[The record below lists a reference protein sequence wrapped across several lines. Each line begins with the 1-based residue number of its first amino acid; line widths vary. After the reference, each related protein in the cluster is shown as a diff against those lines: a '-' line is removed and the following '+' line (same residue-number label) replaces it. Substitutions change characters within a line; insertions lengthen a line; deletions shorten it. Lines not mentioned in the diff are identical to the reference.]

1 MNLFLKGQ
9 QLMAEKKGKKKQNT
23 VYRKEANTEFHKGA
37 DNAFTGGG
45 NASYQPRD
53 SGTGKP
59 GRGSGGK
66 WQAEKSMQAQQET
79 FGQKVQKSK
88 ESQPRKN
95 STLTENKSMDSGS
108 SDAGQ
113 RKQNHA
119 SKVQARKQMYR
130 NTSGQKVQKSDAKPG
145 QEEKP
150 DFVKEN
156 NTFTGQENFSQPEE
170 TGKKQTDAEDYHRRD
185 TYRQSQK
192 KGKYHKK
199 RVQREHRNKG
209 GTKEKAEN
217 KTFTEE
223 SFTENTGNLF
233 QGEGGSEFTGSKK
246 LKKKQR
252 QAQKAGR
259 KVQKARAKLPKTRE
273 YTLQRVFDEKTGKG
287 KYVAVPLDKEKPF
300 KQEGIPKTTMRRM
313 QNESKNFVHGKIA
326 ETEKENSAVEGAH
339 KSEQKV
345 EAVYSFV
352 KRQIKGKE
360 QKQRAKVAKLEKKQF
375 KKEVNFQYQKFL
387 EENPQMQKKALQKR
401 LQKQRIKREYIK
413 ARKKAAA
420 GKTAEQAFEK
430 TKNGAVTVARKLQ
443 EFARRNA
450 GLLVTVGIM
459 ALLLMM
465 IMVSVSSCGAMF
477 ADTQSTILAASYL
490 SKPEEIDAAD
500 LQLTCLELDLQNEI
514 DRVETD
520 YPGYD
525 EYSYNL
531 GAIGH
536 NPFTLISYLSAV
548 HTEFTASEVE
558 SEVQAL
564 FDEMYTLTLTPDT
577 ETRTRQV
584 QSTDAEG
591 NPLYDENGDAVMEE
605 EEYEVSILR
614 VTLTVIPLESL
625 VSGKMD
631 TEQAEIFAMYRETN
645 GLLQEFASP
654 LDLYWYYY
662 VSSYYGYR
670 KNPVTENEEFHRG
683 VDIAVPTGTT
693 VYAAHDGTVTAA
705 AYDSHYG
712 NYVVIEIDGYTT
724 KYAHMDTLSV
734 SAGQTVEKGTV
745 IGTTGNTGSSTG
757 SHLHIECLYDGEYY
771 NPLFYFDVGEGTLY
785 GETPGGLPGNAIPPD
800 AYDDASVQALM
811 EEAAKYLGF
820 PYVWG
825 GSSPSTSFD
834 CSGFVCWTFTNS
846 GVHNLPRTTA
856 QGIYDQCTPV
866 SASDAK
872 AGDIIFFTGTYNSA
886 GAVSHVGIYC
896 GNGTMIH
903 CGDPISY
910 ASINSSYWQS
920 HFYAFGRLQ

>member
-1 MNLFLKGQ
+1 
-9 QLMAEKKGKKKQNT
+9 MAEKKGKKKQNT
-23 VYRKEANTEFHKGA
+23 VYRKEANTEFQKGA
-37 DNAFTGGG
+37 GNAFTGGG
-45 NASYQPRD
+45 STAYKPRD
-53 SGTGKP
+53 SGTGRAGQSA
-59 GRGSGGK
+59 GRK
-66 WQAEKSMQAQQET
+66 KQAEKSMQAHQET
-79 FGQKVQKSK
+79 FGQKVQKS
-88 ESQPRKN
+88 
-95 STLTENKSMDSGS
+95 D
-108 SDAGQ
+108 
-113 RKQNHA
+113 
-119 SKVQARKQMYR
+119 V
-130 NTSGQKVQKSDAKPG
+130 KPG
-145 QEEKP
+145 QEEKS
-150 DFVKEN
+150 DFVKESSA
-156 NTFTGQENFSQPEE
+156 FTGQENFSQTEE
-170 TGKKQTDAEDYHRRD
+170 TGKKQPDTEDYHRRD

-199 RVQREHRNKG
+199 RVQKEHRVKD
-209 GTKEKAEN
+209 GTYKNPEN

-223 SFTENTGNLF
+223 TFAENTGNSF

-246 LKKKQR
+246 LQKKQR
-252 QAQKAGR
+252 QAERAGR

-300 KQEGIPKTTMRRM
+300 KQEGIPKTTMRRV

-339 KSEQKV
+339 KSEQKG
-345 EAVYSFV
+345 EELFSFV

-360 QKQRAKVAKLEKKQF
+360 QKQRAKIAKLEKKQF

-443 EFARRNA
+443 EFARKNA
-450 GLLVTVGIM
+450 GLLVTLGIM

-465 IMVSVSSCGAMF
+465 VMVSVSSCGAMF

-490 SKPEEIDAAD
+490 SKPKEIDAAD
-500 LQLTCLELDLQNEI
+500 LQLTRLELDLQNEI

-558 SEVQAL
+558 SEIQAL

-577 ETRTRQV
+577 ETRTRTV
-584 QSTDAEG
+584 TKTGTRTVTDPVTGEETEEE
-591 NPLYDENGDAVMEE
+591 YEYEEE

-614 VTLTVIPLESL
+614 VTLTAIPLESL
-625 VSGKMD
+625 VAGKMD
-631 TEQAEIFAMYRETN
+631 TEQAEIFAMYRETG

-670 KNPVTENEEFHRG
+670 KNPSTGNEEFHRG

-693 VYAAHDGTVTAA
+693 VYAAHDGTVAAA

-734 SAGQTVEKGTV
+734 SAGQTVEKGAV

-757 SHLHIECLYDGEYY
+757 SHLHIECLYGGEYY

-811 EEAAKYLGF
+811 EEAAKYLGY

-834 CSGFVCWTFTNS
+834 CSGFVCWVFTNS

-920 HFYAFGRLQ
+920 HFYSFGRLN

>member
-1 MNLFLKGQ
+1 
-9 QLMAEKKGKKKQNT
+9 MAEKKGKKKQDT
-23 VYRKEANTEFHKGA
+23 AYRKEANAQFHKGA
-37 DNAFTGGG
+37 GNAFTGGG
-45 NASYQPRD
+45 NAAYQPRD
-53 SGTGKP
+53 SGIGKP

-66 WQAEKSMQAQQET
+66 RQTEKSMQAQQET

-88 ESQPRKN
+88 ESQPGKN
-95 STLTENKSMDSGS
+95 STFTENKSMDFRNG
-108 SDAGQ
+108 DAGQ
-113 RKQNHA
+113 RKTNHA
-119 SKVQARKQMYR
+119 SKVQARKQMYQ
-130 NTSGQKVQKSDAKPG
+130 NTSGQKVQKSEAKPG

-150 DFVKEN
+150 DFVKESSG
-156 NTFTGQENFSQPEE
+156 FTGQENFTRNEDAEKQQP
-170 TGKKQTDAEDYHRRD
+170 DAEDYHRRD

-209 GTKEKAEN
+209 GTKEKVEN

-233 QGEGGSEFTGSKK
+233 QGEGASEFTGSKK
-246 LKKKQR
+246 LQKKQR
-252 QAQKAGR
+252 QAEKAAKKAQKA
-259 KVQKARAKLPKTRE
+259 KAKLPKTRE

-300 KQEGIPKTTMRRM
+300 KQEGIPKTTMRQM
-313 QNESKNFVHGKIA
+313 QNEGRNFVHGKIA

-500 LQLTCLELDLQNEI
+500 LQLTRLELDLQNEI

-548 HTEFTASEVE
+548 HTEFTASGVE
-558 SEVQAL
+558 NEIQAL

-577 ETRTRQV
+577 ETRTRTV
-584 QSTDAEG
+584 TKTGTRTVTDPVTGEETEEE
-591 NPLYDENGDAVMEE
+591 YEYEEE

-670 KNPVTENEEFHRG
+670 KNPVTGNEEFHRG
-683 VDIAVPTGTT
+683 VDIAVPTGTI
-693 VYAAHDGTVTAA
+693 VYAAHDGTVTVA

-785 GETPGGLPGNAIPPD
+785 GETPGGLPGNTIPPD

-834 CSGFVCWTFTNS
+834 CSGFVCWVFTNS

-920 HFYAFGRLQ
+920 HFYSFGRLN

>member
-1 MNLFLKGQ
+1 
-9 QLMAEKKGKKKQNT
+9 MAEKKGKKKQDT
-23 VYRKEANTEFHKGA
+23 AYRKEVNAEFRKGA

-45 NASYQPRD
+45 SAAYQPRD
-53 SGTGKP
+53 ADTKKP
-59 GRGSGGK
+59 GHGSAGK
-66 WQAEKSMQAQQET
+66 RQAEKGMQAHQET
-79 FGQKVQKSK
+79 FGQKVQKSGNRQSQEK
-88 ESQPRKN
+88 RTFSEHKGVDSQKGDTRQRES
-95 STLTENKSMDSGS
+95 
-108 SDAGQ
+108 
-113 RKQNHA
+113 NHA
-119 SKVQARKQMYR
+119 SKAKAKKQMYQT
-130 NTSGQKVQKSDAKPG
+130 TSGQKVQKSDAKPG

-150 DFVKEN
+150 DFVKESSG
-156 NTFTGQENFSQPEE
+156 FTGQDSFSQPEE
-170 TGKKQTDAEDYHRRD
+170 VEKKQPDTEDYHRRD

-199 RVQREHRNKG
+199 RVQKEHRVKSE
-209 GTKEKAEN
+209 TKEKTEN

-223 SFTENTGNLF
+223 SFAENTGNLF

-246 LKKKQR
+246 LQKKQR
-252 QAQKAGR
+252 QAGKAGK

-287 KYVAVPLDKEKPF
+287 KYVVVPLDKEKPF

-313 QNESKNFVHGKIA
+313 QNESRNFVHGKIA

-339 KSEQKV
+339 KSEQKG
-345 EAVYSFV
+345 EELFSFV

-387 EENPQMQKKALQKR
+387 EENPQIQKKALQKR

-413 ARKKAAA
+413 ARKKAASA
-420 GKTAEQAFEK
+420 KTAEQAFEK

-443 EFARRNA
+443 EFARKNA

-459 ALLLMM
+459 ALLFMM

-490 SKPEEIDAAD
+490 SKPKEIDAAD
-500 LQLTCLELDLQNEI
+500 LQFTRLELDLQKEI

-520 YPGYD
+520 NPGYD

-558 SEVQAL
+558 SEIQAL
-564 FDEMYTLTLTPDT
+564 FDEMYALTLTPDT
-577 ETRTRQV
+577 ETRTRTV
-584 QSTDAEG
+584 TKTGTRTVTDPVTGEETEEE
-591 NPLYDENGDAVMEE
+591 YEYEEE

-631 TEQAEIFAMYRETN
+631 TEQAEIFAMYGETN

-654 LDLYWYYY
+654 LNLYWYYY

-670 KNPVTENEEFHRG
+670 KNEVTGNEEFHRG

-712 NYVVIEIDGYTT
+712 NYVAIEIDGYTT
-724 KYAHMDTLSV
+724 KYAHMDSLSV
-734 SAGQTVEKGTV
+734 SAGQTVEKGAV

-757 SHLHIECLYDGEYY
+757 SHLHIECLYNGEYY

-825 GSSPSTSFD
+825 GSNPSTSFD
-834 CSGFVCWTFTNS
+834 CSGFVCWVFTNS

-866 SASDAK
+866 PASDAK

-910 ASINSSYWQS
+910 ASINSPYWQS
-920 HFYAFGRLQ
+920 HFYAFGRIS

>member
-1 MNLFLKGQ
+1 MAQDKKRKNTAYQKKAGSEFQKGT
-9 QLMAEKKGKKKQNT
+9 G
-23 VYRKEANTEFHKGA
+23 
-37 DNAFTGGG
+37 NAFTGGG
-45 NASYQPRD
+45 SAAYQPRD
-53 SGTGKP
+53 ANTGKAGQSA
-59 GRGSGGK
+59 GRK
-66 WQAEKSMQAQQET
+66 KRTEKSMQAQQET
-79 FGQKVQKSK
+79 FGQKVQKSEK
-88 ESQPRKN
+88 SQWGEN
-95 STLTENKSMDSGS
+95 SSFKENKSMDSGS

-113 RKQNHA
+113 RKSNHA
-119 SKVQARKQMYR
+119 SKAHARKQVYQT
-130 NTSGQKVQKSDAKPG
+130 TSGQKVQKSGVKPEK
-145 QEEKP
+145 EEKP

-156 NTFTGQENFSQPEE
+156 NTFTGQENFSQLEE
-170 TGKKQTDAEDYHRRD
+170 TEKKQPDAEDYHRRD

-199 RVQREHRNKG
+199 RMQKERRVKG
-209 GTKEKAEN
+209 GTNDKPEN

-223 SFTENTGNLF
+223 TFTENTGNTF

-246 LKKKQR
+246 LQKKQR

-287 KYVAVPLDKEKPF
+287 KYVVVPLDKEKPF
-300 KQEGIPKTTMRRM
+300 KQEGIPKTTMRQM
-313 QNESKNFVHGKIA
+313 QNESRNFVHGKIA

-339 KSEQKV
+339 KSEQKG
-345 EAVYSFV
+345 EELFSFV

-443 EFARRNA
+443 EFARKNA

-490 SKPEEIDAAD
+490 SKPKEIDAAD
-500 LQLTCLELDLQNEI
+500 LQLTRLELDLQNEI

-548 HTEFTASEVE
+548 HTEFTASGVE
-558 SEVQAL
+558 SEIQAL

-577 ETRTRQV
+577 ETRTRTV
-584 QSTDAEG
+584 TKTGTRTVTDPVTGEETEEE
-591 NPLYDENGDAVMEE
+591 YEYEEE

-614 VTLTVIPLESL
+614 VTLTAIPLESL

-654 LDLYWYYY
+654 LNLYWYYY

-670 KNPVTENEEFHRG
+670 KNPATGNEEFHRG

-724 KYAHMDTLSV
+724 KYAHMDSISV
-734 SAGQTVEKGTV
+734 SAGQEVEKGAV

-834 CSGFVCWTFTNS
+834 CSGFVCWVFTNS

-896 GNGTMIH
+896 GGGTMIH

-920 HFYAFGRLQ
+920 HFYAFGRLN

>member
-1 MNLFLKGQ
+1 
-9 QLMAEKKGKKKQNT
+9 MAEKKGKKKQDT
-23 VYRKEANTEFHKGA
+23 AYRKEANAEFQKGA

-45 NASYQPRD
+45 NAAYQPRD
-53 SGTGKP
+53 SGTGKS
-59 GRGSGGK
+59 GRSSVGK
-66 WQAEKSMQAQQET
+66 RQTEKSMQAQQET

-88 ESQPRKN
+88 ESQPEKN
-95 STLTENKSMDSGS
+95 STFTENRSMDSWG

-130 NTSGQKVQKSDAKPG
+130 NTSGQKVQKSEAKPG
-145 QEEKP
+145 QKEKP
-150 DFVKEN
+150 DFVKES
-156 NTFTGQENFSQPEE
+156 TGFTGQENFNQTEDKE
-170 TGKKQTDAEDYHRRD
+170 KKQPDAEDYHRRD

-233 QGEGGSEFTGSKK
+233 QGEGDSEFTGSKK
-246 LKKKQR
+246 LQKKQR
-252 QAQKAGR
+252 QAEKAGR

-287 KYVAVPLDKEKPF
+287 KYVVVPLDKEKTF
-300 KQEGIPKTTMRRM
+300 KQEGIPKTTMRRV
-313 QNESKNFVHGKIA
+313 QNEGKNFVHGKIA

-339 KSEQKV
+339 KSEQKG
-345 EAVYSFV
+345 EELFSFV

-387 EENPQMQKKALQKR
+387 EENPLMQKKALQKR

-420 GKTAEQAFEK
+420 GKAAGQAFEK

-443 EFARRNA
+443 EFARKNA

-490 SKPEEIDAAD
+490 SKPKEIDAAD
-500 LQLTCLELDLQNEI
+500 LQLTRLELDLQNEI

-558 SEVQAL
+558 SEIQAL

-577 ETRTRQV
+577 ETRTRTV
-584 QSTDAEG
+584 TKTGTRTVTDPVKGEETEEE
-591 NPLYDENGDAVMEE
+591 YEYEEE

-614 VTLTVIPLESL
+614 VTLTVTPLENL

-654 LDLYWYYY
+654 LNLYWYYY

-670 KNPVTENEEFHRG
+670 KNPSTGNEEFHRG

-712 NYVVIEIDGYTT
+712 NYVAIEIDGYTT
-724 KYAHMDTLSV
+724 KYAHMDSISV
-734 SAGQTVEKGTV
+734 SAGQEVEKGAV

-785 GETPGGLPGNAIPPD
+785 GEAPGGLPGNAIPPD

-834 CSGFVCWTFTNS
+834 CSGFVCWVFTNS

-920 HFYAFGRLQ
+920 HFYSFGRLN

>member
-1 MNLFLKGQ
+1 
-9 QLMAEKKGKKKQNT
+9 MAEKKGKKKQNT

-88 ESQPRKN
+88 ESQPGKN
-95 STLTENKSMDSGS
+95 STFTENKSMDSGS

-500 LQLTCLELDLQNEI
+500 LQLTRLELDLQNEI

-785 GETPGGLPGNAIPPD
+785 GETPGGLTGNAIPPD

>member
-1 MNLFLKGQ
+1 M
-9 QLMAEKKGKKKQNT
+9 
-23 VYRKEANTEFHKGA
+23 
-37 DNAFTGGG
+37 
-45 NASYQPRD
+45 
-53 SGTGKP
+53 
-59 GRGSGGK
+59 
-66 WQAEKSMQAQQET
+66 
-79 FGQKVQKSK
+79 
-88 ESQPRKN
+88 
-95 STLTENKSMDSGS
+95 
-108 SDAGQ
+108 
-113 RKQNHA
+113 
-119 SKVQARKQMYR
+119 
-130 NTSGQKVQKSDAKPG
+130 
-145 QEEKP
+145 
-150 DFVKEN
+150 
-156 NTFTGQENFSQPEE
+156 
-170 TGKKQTDAEDYHRRD
+170 
-185 TYRQSQK
+185 
-192 KGKYHKK
+192 
-199 RVQREHRNKG
+199 
-209 GTKEKAEN
+209 
-217 KTFTEE
+217 
-223 SFTENTGNLF
+223 
-233 QGEGGSEFTGSKK
+233 
-246 LKKKQR
+246 
-252 QAQKAGR
+252 
-259 KVQKARAKLPKTRE
+259 
-273 YTLQRVFDEKTGKG
+273 
-287 KYVAVPLDKEKPF
+287 
-300 KQEGIPKTTMRRM
+300 
-313 QNESKNFVHGKIA
+313 
-326 ETEKENSAVEGAH
+326 
-339 KSEQKV
+339 
-345 EAVYSFV
+345 
-352 KRQIKGKE
+352 
-360 QKQRAKVAKLEKKQF
+360 
-375 KKEVNFQYQKFL
+375 
-387 EENPQMQKKALQKR
+387 EENPQIQKKALRKR

-443 EFARRNA
+443 EFARKNA
-450 GLLVTVGIM
+450 GLLVTLGIM

-490 SKPEEIDAAD
+490 SKPKEIDAAD
-500 LQLTCLELDLQNEI
+500 LQLTRLELDLQNEI

-558 SEVQAL
+558 SEIQAL

-577 ETRTRQV
+577 ETRTRTV
-584 QSTDAEG
+584 TKTGTRTVTDPVTGEETEEE
-591 NPLYDENGDAVMEE
+591 YEYEEE

-614 VTLTVIPLESL
+614 VTLIAIPLESL

-631 TEQAEIFAMYRETN
+631 TEQAEIFAMYRETG

-670 KNPVTENEEFHRG
+670 KNPSTGNEEFHRG

-724 KYAHMDTLSV
+724 KYAHMDSISV
-734 SAGQTVEKGTV
+734 SAGQEVEKGAV

-757 SHLHIECLYDGEYY
+757 SHLHIECLYGGEYY

-834 CSGFVCWTFTNS
+834 CSGFVCWVFTNS

-920 HFYAFGRLQ
+920 HFYSFGRLN

>member
-1 MNLFLKGQ
+1 
-9 QLMAEKKGKKKQNT
+9 MAEKKGKKRQDT
-23 VYRKEANTEFHKGA
+23 VYRKEANAEFHKGA
-37 DNAFTGGG
+37 GNAFTGGG
-45 NASYQPRD
+45 SAAYQPRD
-53 SGTGKP
+53 SGIGKP

-66 WQAEKSMQAQQET
+66 RQTEKSMQAQQET
-79 FGQKVQKSK
+79 FGQKVQKSEK
-88 ESQPRKN
+88 NQPGEN
-95 STLTENKSMDSGS
+95 STFTENKSMDFQKE
-108 SDAGQ
+108 DTGQ
-113 RKQNHA
+113 HKSNHV
-119 SKVQARKQMYR
+119 SKARAKKQMYQPA
-130 NTSGQKVQKSDAKPG
+130 SGQKVQKSDVKPG

-150 DFVKEN
+150 DFVKES

-170 TGKKQTDAEDYHRRD
+170 TEKKQADTEDYHRRD

-199 RVQREHRNKG
+199 RVQKEHRVKG
-209 GTKEKAEN
+209 GLGEKPEN
-217 KTFTEE
+217 RTFTEE
-223 SFTENTGNLF
+223 TFAGNTGNSF

-246 LKKKQR
+246 LEKKQR
-252 QAQKAGR
+252 QAEKAGK

-287 KYVAVPLDKEKPF
+287 KYVVVPLDKEKTF
-300 KQEGIPKTTMRRM
+300 KQEGIPKTTIRRV
-313 QNESKNFVHGKIA
+313 QNEGKNFVHGKIA

-339 KSEQKV
+339 RSEQKG
-345 EAVYSFV
+345 EELFSFV

-420 GKTAEQAFEK
+420 GKAAEQAFEK

-443 EFARRNA
+443 EFARKNA

-490 SKPEEIDAAD
+490 SKPKEIDAAD
-500 LQLTCLELDLQNEI
+500 LQLTRLELDLQNEI

-558 SEVQAL
+558 SEIQAL

-577 ETRTRQV
+577 ETRTRTV
-584 QSTDAEG
+584 TKTGTRTVTDPVTGEETEEEYE
-591 NPLYDENGDAVMEE
+591 YDEE

-631 TEQAEIFAMYRETN
+631 TEQAEIFAIYRETN

-654 LDLYWYYY
+654 LNLYWYYY

-670 KNPVTENEEFHRG
+670 KNPVTGNEEFHRG

-712 NYVVIEIDGYTT
+712 NYVAIEIDGYTT
-724 KYAHMDTLSV
+724 KYAHMDSISV
-734 SAGQTVEKGTV
+734 GAGQEVEKGAV

-834 CSGFVCWTFTNS
+834 CSGFVCWVFTNS

-920 HFYAFGRLQ
+920 HFYSFGRLN

>member
-1 MNLFLKGQ
+1 
-9 QLMAEKKGKKKQNT
+9 MAEKKGKKKQDT
-23 VYRKEANTEFHKGA
+23 AYRKEVNAEFRKGA

-45 NASYQPRD
+45 SAAYQPRD
-53 SGTGKP
+53 ADTKKP
-59 GRGSGGK
+59 GHGSAGK
-66 WQAEKSMQAQQET
+66 RQAEKVTQAHQET
-79 FGQKVQKSK
+79 FGQKVQKSGNGQLQENQTFSVHK
-88 ESQPRKN
+88 GVDSQKGDTRQRES
-95 STLTENKSMDSGS
+95 
-108 SDAGQ
+108 
-113 RKQNHA
+113 NHA
-119 SKVQARKQMYR
+119 SKAKAKKQMYQT
-130 NTSGQKVQKSDAKPG
+130 TSGQKVQKSDAKPG

-150 DFVKEN
+150 DFVRESSG
-156 NTFTGQENFSQPEE
+156 FTRQDSFSQPEE
-170 TGKKQTDAEDYHRRD
+170 MEKKQPDTEDYHRRD

-199 RVQREHRNKG
+199 RVQKEHRVKSE
-209 GTKEKAEN
+209 TKEKTEN

-223 SFTENTGNLF
+223 SFAENTGNLF

-246 LKKKQR
+246 LQKKQR
-252 QAQKAGR
+252 QAGKAGK

-287 KYVAVPLDKEKPF
+287 KYVVVPLDKEKPF
-300 KQEGIPKTTMRRM
+300 RQEGIPKTTMRRM
-313 QNESKNFVHGKIA
+313 RNESRNFVHGKIA

-339 KSEQKV
+339 KSEQKG
-345 EAVYSFV
+345 EELFSFV
-352 KRQIKGKE
+352 KRQIKGKG

-387 EENPQMQKKALQKR
+387 EENPQIQKKVLQKR

-413 ARKKAAA
+413 ARKKAASA
-420 GKTAEQAFEK
+420 KTAEQAFEK

-443 EFARRNA
+443 EFARKNA

-490 SKPEEIDAAD
+490 SKPKEIDAAD
-500 LQLTCLELDLQNEI
+500 LQFTRLELDLQKEI

-520 YPGYD
+520 NPGYD

-558 SEVQAL
+558 SEIQAL
-564 FDEMYTLTLTPDT
+564 FDEMYALTLTPDT
-577 ETRTRQV
+577 ETRTRTV
-584 QSTDAEG
+584 TKTGTRTVTDPVTGEETEEE
-591 NPLYDENGDAVMEE
+591 YEYEEE

-654 LDLYWYYY
+654 LNLYWYYY

-670 KNPVTENEEFHRG
+670 KNEVTGNEEFHRG

-693 VYAAHDGTVTAA
+693 VYAAHDGTVTAV

-712 NYVVIEIDGYTT
+712 NYVAIEIDGYTT
-724 KYAHMDTLSV
+724 KYAHMDSISV
-734 SAGQTVEKGTV
+734 SAGQTVEKGAV

-757 SHLHIECLYDGEYY
+757 SHLHIECLYNGEYY

-834 CSGFVCWTFTNS
+834 CSGFVCWVFTNS

-910 ASINSSYWQS
+910 ASINSPYWQS
-920 HFYAFGRLQ
+920 HFYSFGRLN

>member
-1 MNLFLKGQ
+1 
-9 QLMAEKKGKKKQNT
+9 MAEKKAKKKQDT
-23 VYRKEANTEFHKGA
+23 ACRKEVNAEFRKGA
-37 DNAFTGGG
+37 AFTGGG
-45 NASYQPRD
+45 NAAYQPRD
-53 SGTGKP
+53 ANTGKP
-59 GRGSGGK
+59 GHGAARK
-66 WQAEKSMQAQQET
+66 RRAEKSMQAHQET
-79 FGQKVQKSK
+79 F
-88 ESQPRKN
+88 
-95 STLTENKSMDSGS
+95 
-108 SDAGQ
+108 
-113 RKQNHA
+113 
-119 SKVQARKQMYR
+119 
-130 NTSGQKVQKSDAKPG
+130 GQKVQKSDAKPG

-156 NTFTGQENFSQPEE
+156 NGLTGQDNFSQSEE
-170 TGKKQTDAEDYHRRD
+170 MEKKQPDAEDYHRRD

-199 RVQREHRNKG
+199 RVQGEHRIKG
-209 GTKEKAEN
+209 STKEN
-217 KTFTEE
+217 PGNRTFTGE

-246 LKKKQR
+246 LQKKQR
-252 QAQKAGR
+252 QAEKAGK

-273 YTLQRVFDEKTGKG
+273 YTLQRVFDEKSGKG
-287 KYVAVPLDKEKPF
+287 KYVVVPLDKEKPF

-313 QNESKNFVHGKIA
+313 RNESRNFVHGKIA

-339 KSEQKV
+339 KSEQKG
-345 EAVYSFV
+345 EELFSFV

-401 LQKQRIKREYIK
+401 LQKQRIKREYMK

-420 GKTAEQAFEK
+420 SKAAEQAFEK

-443 EFARRNA
+443 EFARKNA

-490 SKPEEIDAAD
+490 SQPKEIDAAD
-500 LQLTCLELDLQNEI
+500 LQFIRLELDLQNEI

-520 YPGYD
+520 NPGYD

-548 HTEFTASEVE
+548 HTEFTASGVE
-558 SEVQAL
+558 SEIQAL

-577 ETRTRQV
+577 ETRTRTV
-584 QSTDAEG
+584 TDPDTGE
-591 NPLYDENGDAVMEE
+591 ESE

-654 LDLYWYYY
+654 LNLYWYYY

-670 KNPVTENEEFHRG
+670 KNEVTGNEEFHRG

-712 NYVVIEIDGYTT
+712 NYVAIEIDGYTT
-724 KYAHMDTLSV
+724 KYAHMDSLNV
-734 SAGQTVEKGTV
+734 NAGQTVEKGAV

-757 SHLHIECLYDGEYY
+757 SHLHIECLYNGEYY

-800 AYDDASVQALM
+800 AYDDTSVQALM

-834 CSGFVCWTFTNS
+834 CSGFVCWVFTNS
-846 GVHNLPRTTA
+846 GVHNLSRTTA

-910 ASINSSYWQS
+910 ASINSPYWQS
-920 HFYAFGRLQ
+920 HFYSFGRLN

>member
-1 MNLFLKGQ
+1 
-9 QLMAEKKGKKKQNT
+9 MAEKKGKKKQGAAC
-23 VYRKEANTEFHKGA
+23 RKEADTDFHKRA
-37 DNAFTGGG
+37 DSAFTGG
-45 NASYQPRD
+45 NAAYQPRD
-53 SGTGKP
+53 ANAAKTAQTE
-59 GRGSGGK
+59 GRK
-66 WQAEKSMQAQQET
+66 KQTEKSMYTQQQT
-79 FGQKVQKSK
+79 FGQKVQKSENQQPK
-88 ESQPRKN
+88 ENDTFR
-95 STLTENKSMDSGS
+95 ENKGTASQSKDT
-108 SDAGQ
+108 GQ
-113 RKQNHA
+113 RVTNHT
-119 SKVQARKQMYR
+119 SKAHAKKQMYQSA
-130 NTSGQKVQKSDAKPG
+130 SGQKVQKSG
-145 QEEKP
+145 QEEKT

-156 NTFTGQENFSQPEE
+156 SVFTGQNQSNQSEEAEKRQPD
-170 TGKKQTDAEDYHRRD
+170 TDDYHRRD

-199 RVQREHRNKG
+199 WVQKEYRGSKN
-209 GTKEKAEN
+209 TKEN
-217 KTFTEE
+217 TFSEDV
-223 SFTENTGNLF
+223 FTENTGNSF
-233 QGEGGSEFTGSKK
+233 QEESGSDFTGSKK
-246 LKKKQR
+246 LQRKQK
-252 QAQKAGR
+252 QAKKAGK

-287 KYVAVPLDKEKPF
+287 KYVVVPVDKEKSF
-300 KQEGIPKTTMRRM
+300 KQEGISKSAMRRV
-313 QNESKNFVHGKIA
+313 QNESRNFVHGKIA

-339 KSEQKV
+339 KTEQKS
-345 EAVYSFV
+345 EELFGFV
-352 KRQIKGKE
+352 KRQIKGKG
-360 QKQRAKVAKLEKKQF
+360 QKQRAKVAKLEKEQF
-375 KKEVNFQYQKFL
+375 EKEVNFQYQKFL
-387 EENPQMQKKALQKR
+387 EENPQMQKKALRKR

-413 ARKKAAA
+413 ARKKAATSKA
-420 GKTAEQAFEK
+420 AEQAFEK
-430 TKNGAVTVARKLQ
+430 TKNGTITVARKLQ
-443 EFARRNA
+443 EFARKNA
-450 GLLVTVGIM
+450 GLLITFGIM

-490 SKPEEIDAAD
+490 SEPKEIDAAD
-500 LQLTCLELDLQNEI
+500 LQLTRLELDLQNEI

-531 GAIGH
+531 GEIGH

-548 HTEFTASEVE
+548 HTEFTADEVE
-558 SEVQAL
+558 SEIQAL

-577 ETRTRQV
+577 ETRTRTV
-584 QSTDAEG
+584 TDPDTGE
-591 NPLYDENGDAVMEE
+591 ESE

-614 VTLTVIPLESL
+614 VTLTVIPLENL
-625 VSGKMD
+625 AAGKMD
-631 TEQAEIFAMYRETN
+631 TEQAEIFAMYGETG

-670 KNPVTENEEFHRG
+670 KNPSTGNEELHRG

-712 NYVVIEIDGYTT
+712 NYVAVEKDGYTT
-724 KYAHMDTLSV
+724 KYAHMDSLSV
-734 SAGQTVEKGTV
+734 SAGQQITKGTV

-757 SHLHIECLYDGEYY
+757 SRLHIECLYNGEYY

-785 GETPGGLPGNAIPPD
+785 GETPGGAPGNAVPPD

-811 EEAAKYLGF
+811 EEAAKYLGY

-825 GSSPSTSFD
+825 GSSPATSFD
-834 CSGFVCWTFTNS
+834 CSGYVCWVFTNS

-920 HFYAFGRLQ
+920 HFYSFGRLN

>member
-1 MNLFLKGQ
+1 
-9 QLMAEKKGKKKQNT
+9 MAEKKGKKKQDT
-23 VYRKEANTEFHKGA
+23 VYRKEANTQFHKGVY
-37 DNAFTGGG
+37 NAFTSGG
-45 NASYQPRD
+45 NVAYQPRD
-53 SGTGKP
+53 SGIGKSAH
-59 GRGSGGK
+59 GSGGK
-66 WQAEKSMQAQQET
+66 RQTEKSMQAQQET

-88 ESQPRKN
+88 ESQPGKDN
-95 STLTENKSMDSGS
+95 NFTDNKSMDSRN

-113 RKQNHA
+113 RKPNHA
-119 SKVQARKQMYR
+119 SKSHAKKQMYQ

-156 NTFTGQENFSQPEE
+156 NTFTGQGNFNQPEE
-170 TGKKQTDAEDYHRRD
+170 TGKKQPDAEDYHRRD

-199 RVQREHRNKG
+199 RVQKEHRVKG
-209 GTKEKAEN
+209 GSGGKTEN
-217 KTFTEE
+217 QTFTEE
-223 SFTENTGNLF
+223 TFTGETGNSF
-233 QGEGGSEFTGSKK
+233 QVEGGSEFTGSKK

-252 QAQKAGR
+252 QTQKAGR

-273 YTLQRVFDEKTGKG
+273 YTLQRVFDEKTGKA

-345 EAVYSFV
+345 EALYAFV
-352 KRQIKGKE
+352 KRQIKGKD

-401 LQKQRIKREYIK
+401 LQKQRIKREYVK

-420 GKTAEQAFEK
+420 GKTAEQAFQK

-443 EFARRNA
+443 EFARKNA

-477 ADTQSTILAASYL
+477 VDTQSTILAASYL
-490 SKPEEIDAAD
+490 SKPKEIDAAD
-500 LQLTCLELDLQNEI
+500 LQLTRLELDLQNEI

-536 NPFTLISYLSAV
+536 NPFTLIGYLSAV

-558 SEVQAL
+558 SEIQAL

-591 NPLYDENGDAVMEE
+591 NPLYDENGDAVMED

-654 LDLYWYYY
+654 LNLYWYYY

-670 KNPVTENEEFHRG
+670 KNPATGNEEFHRG

-712 NYVVIEIDGYTT
+712 NYVAIEIDGYTT
-724 KYAHMDTLSV
+724 KYAHMDSISV
-734 SAGQTVEKGTV
+734 SAGQEVEKGAV

-785 GETPGGLPGNAIPPD
+785 GETPGGLPGNVIPPD

-811 EEAAKYLGF
+811 EEAAKYLGY

-825 GSSPSTSFD
+825 GSNPSTSFD
-834 CSGFVCWTFTNS
+834 CSGFVCWVFTNS

-896 GNGTMIH
+896 GGGTMIH

-920 HFYAFGRLQ
+920 HFYSFGRLN

>member
-1 MNLFLKGQ
+1 ME
-9 QLMAEKKGKKKQNT
+9 EKKGKKKQDT
-23 VYRKEANTEFHKGA
+23 AYRKDVNAEFHKGA
-37 DNAFTGGG
+37 GNAFTGGG
-45 NASYQPRD
+45 NAAYQPRD
-53 SGTGKP
+53 SGTGKL
-59 GRGSGGK
+59 GRSSGGK
-66 WQAEKSMQAQQET
+66 RQKEKNMQAQQET
-79 FGQKVQKSK
+79 FGQKVQKS
-88 ESQPRKN
+88 
-95 STLTENKSMDSGS
+95 D
-108 SDAGQ
+108 
-113 RKQNHA
+113 
-119 SKVQARKQMYR
+119 V
-130 NTSGQKVQKSDAKPG
+130 KPG
-145 QEEKP
+145 QEEKS
-150 DFVKEN
+150 DFVRESN
-156 NTFTGQENFSQPEE
+156 EFTGQENFSQPEDRE
-170 TGKKQTDAEDYHRRD
+170 KKQPDAEDYHRRD

-199 RVQREHRNKG
+199 RVRREHRNKG
-209 GTKEKAEN
+209 GTKEKTEN
-217 KTFTEE
+217 KTFTEA

-233 QGEGGSEFTGSKK
+233 QGEESSEFTGSKK
-246 LKKKQR
+246 LQKKQR
-252 QAQKAGR
+252 QAEKAAK

-287 KYVAVPLDKEKPF
+287 KYVLAPLDREKPF
-300 KQEGIPKTTMRRM
+300 KQEGISKTTMRRM
-313 QNESKNFVHGKIA
+313 QIEGRNFVHGKIA

-339 KSEQKV
+339 KSDQKG
-345 EAVYSFV
+345 EELFSFV

-420 GKTAEQAFEK
+420 GKTAEQTLEK

-490 SKPEEIDAAD
+490 SKPKEIDAAD
-500 LQLTCLELDLQNEI
+500 LQLTRLELDLQNEI

-577 ETRTRQV
+577 ETRTRTV
-584 QSTDAEG
+584 TDPDTGE
-591 NPLYDENGDAVMEE
+591 ESE

-614 VTLTVIPLESL
+614 VTLTAIPLESL

-654 LDLYWYYY
+654 LNLYWYYY

-670 KNPVTENEEFHRG
+670 KNPSTGNEEFHRG

-705 AYDSHYG
+705 AYDSYYG

-724 KYAHMDTLSV
+724 KYAHMDSISV
-734 SAGQTVEKGTV
+734 GAGQTVEKGTV

-811 EEAAKYLGF
+811 EEAAKYLGC

-834 CSGFVCWTFTNS
+834 CSGFVCWVFTNS

-872 AGDIIFFTGTYNSA
+872 AGDIIFFTGTYNSS

-920 HFYAFGRLQ
+920 HFYSFGRLN

>member
-1 MNLFLKGQ
+1 
-9 QLMAEKKGKKKQNT
+9 MAEKKGKKKQDT
-23 VYRKEANTEFHKGA
+23 AYRKEVNAEFRKGA

-45 NASYQPRD
+45 SAAYQPRD
-53 SGTGKP
+53 ADTKKP
-59 GRGSGGK
+59 GHGSAGK
-66 WQAEKSMQAQQET
+66 RQAEKGMQAHQET
-79 FGQKVQKSK
+79 FGQKVQKSGNRQSQEK
-88 ESQPRKN
+88 RTFSEHKGVDSQKGDTRQRES
-95 STLTENKSMDSGS
+95 
-108 SDAGQ
+108 
-113 RKQNHA
+113 NHA
-119 SKVQARKQMYR
+119 SKAKAKKQMYQT
-130 NTSGQKVQKSDAKPG
+130 TSGQKVQKSDAKPG

-150 DFVKEN
+150 DFVKESSG
-156 NTFTGQENFSQPEE
+156 FTGQDSFSQPEE
-170 TGKKQTDAEDYHRRD
+170 VEKKQPDTEDYHRRD

-199 RVQREHRNKG
+199 RVQKEHRVKSE
-209 GTKEKAEN
+209 TKEKTEN

-223 SFTENTGNLF
+223 SFAENTGNLF

-246 LKKKQR
+246 LQKKQR
-252 QAQKAGR
+252 QAGKAGK

-287 KYVAVPLDKEKPF
+287 KYVVVPLDKEKPF

-313 QNESKNFVHGKIA
+313 QNESRNFVHGKIA

-339 KSEQKV
+339 KSEQKG
-345 EAVYSFV
+345 EELFSFV

-387 EENPQMQKKALQKR
+387 EENPQIQKKALQKR

-413 ARKKAAA
+413 ARKKAASA
-420 GKTAEQAFEK
+420 KTAEQAFEK

-490 SKPEEIDAAD
+490 SKPKEIDAAD
-500 LQLTCLELDLQNEI
+500 LQFTRLELDLQKEI

-520 YPGYD
+520 NPGYD

-558 SEVQAL
+558 SEIQAL
-564 FDEMYTLTLTPDT
+564 FDEMYALTLTPDT
-577 ETRTRQV
+577 ETRTRTV
-584 QSTDAEG
+584 TKTGTRTVTDPVTGEETEEE
-591 NPLYDENGDAVMEE
+591 YEYEEE

-631 TEQAEIFAMYRETN
+631 TEQAEIFAMYGETN

-654 LDLYWYYY
+654 LNLYWYYY

-670 KNPVTENEEFHRG
+670 KNEVTGNEEFHRG

-693 VYAAHDGTVTAA
+693 VYAAHDGTVTAV

-712 NYVVIEIDGYTT
+712 NYVAIEIDGYTT
-724 KYAHMDTLSV
+724 KYAHMDSLSV
-734 SAGQTVEKGTV
+734 SAGQTVEKGAV

-757 SHLHIECLYDGEYY
+757 SHLHIECLYNGEYY

-825 GSSPSTSFD
+825 GSNPSTSFD
-834 CSGFVCWTFTNS
+834 CSGFVCWVFTNS

-866 SASDAK
+866 PASDAK

-910 ASINSSYWQS
+910 ASINSPYWQS
-920 HFYAFGRLQ
+920 HFYAFGRIS

>member
-1 MNLFLKGQ
+1 
-9 QLMAEKKGKKKQNT
+9 MAEKKGKKKQDT
-23 VYRKEANTEFHKGA
+23 AYRKEINAEFRKGA

-45 NASYQPRD
+45 SAAYQPRD
-53 SGTGKP
+53 ADTKKP
-59 GRGSGGK
+59 GHSSAGK
-66 WQAEKSMQAQQET
+66 KQAEKGMQAHQET
-79 FGQKVQKSK
+79 FGQKVQKSGNGQLQENQTFSEHK
-88 ESQPRKN
+88 GVDFKKGDTRQRES
-95 STLTENKSMDSGS
+95 
-108 SDAGQ
+108 
-113 RKQNHA
+113 NHA
-119 SKVQARKQMYR
+119 SKAKAKKQMYQT
-130 NTSGQKVQKSDAKPG
+130 TSGQTVQKSGAKPG

-150 DFVKEN
+150 DFVKESSG
-156 NTFTGQENFSQPEE
+156 FTGQDNFSQPEE
-170 TGKKQTDAEDYHRRD
+170 MEKKQPDTEDYHRRD

-199 RVQREHRNKG
+199 RVQKEHRVKG
-209 GTKEKAEN
+209 GTKEKTEN

-223 SFTENTGNLF
+223 SFAENTGNLF

-246 LKKKQR
+246 LQKKQR
-252 QAQKAGR
+252 QAGKAGK

-287 KYVAVPLDKEKPF
+287 KYVVVPLDKEKPF

-313 QNESKNFVHGKIA
+313 QNESRNFVHGKIA

-339 KSEQKV
+339 KSEQKG
-345 EAVYSFV
+345 EELFSFV

-413 ARKKAAA
+413 ARKKAASA
-420 GKTAEQAFEK
+420 KTAEQAFEK

-443 EFARRNA
+443 EFARKNA

-459 ALLLMM
+459 ALLFMM

-490 SKPEEIDAAD
+490 SKPKEIDAAD
-500 LQLTCLELDLQNEI
+500 LQFTRLELDLQKEI

-520 YPGYD
+520 NPGYD

-558 SEVQAL
+558 SEIQAL

-577 ETRTRQV
+577 ETRTRTV
-584 QSTDAEG
+584 TKTGTRTVTDPVTGEETEEE
-591 NPLYDENGDAVMEE
+591 YEYEEE

-631 TEQAEIFAMYRETN
+631 TEQAEIFAMYGETN

-654 LDLYWYYY
+654 LNLYWYYY

-670 KNPVTENEEFHRG
+670 KNEVTGNEEFHRG

-712 NYVVIEIDGYTT
+712 NYVAIEIDGYTT
-724 KYAHMDTLSV
+724 KYAHMDSLSV
-734 SAGQTVEKGTV
+734 SAGQTVEKGAV

-757 SHLHIECLYDGEYY
+757 SHLHIECLYNGEYY

-834 CSGFVCWTFTNS
+834 CSGFVCWVFTNS

-910 ASINSSYWQS
+910 ANISSSYWQS
-920 HFYAFGRLQ
+920 HFYSFGRLN

>member
-1 MNLFLKGQ
+1 
-9 QLMAEKKGKKKQNT
+9 MAEKKGKKKQDT
-23 VYRKEANTEFHKGA
+23 AYRKEINAEFRKGA

-45 NASYQPRD
+45 SAAYQPRD
-53 SGTGKP
+53 ADTKKP
-59 GRGSGGK
+59 GHSSAGK
-66 WQAEKSMQAQQET
+66 KQAEKGMQAHQET
-79 FGQKVQKSK
+79 FGQKVQKSGNGQLQENQTFSEHK
-88 ESQPRKN
+88 GVDFKKGDTRQRES
-95 STLTENKSMDSGS
+95 
-108 SDAGQ
+108 
-113 RKQNHA
+113 NHA
-119 SKVQARKQMYR
+119 SKAKAKKQMYQT
-130 NTSGQKVQKSDAKPG
+130 TSGQTVQKSGAKPG

-150 DFVKEN
+150 DFVKESSG
-156 NTFTGQENFSQPEE
+156 FTGQDNFSQPEE
-170 TGKKQTDAEDYHRRD
+170 MEKKQPDTEDYHRRD

-199 RVQREHRNKG
+199 RVQKEHRVKG
-209 GTKEKAEN
+209 GTKEKTEN

-223 SFTENTGNLF
+223 SFAENTGNLF

-246 LKKKQR
+246 LQKKQR
-252 QAQKAGR
+252 QAGKAGK

-287 KYVAVPLDKEKPF
+287 KYVVVPLDKEKPF

-313 QNESKNFVHGKIA
+313 QNESRNFVHGKIA

-339 KSEQKV
+339 KSEQKG
-345 EAVYSFV
+345 EELFSFV

-413 ARKKAAA
+413 ARKKAASA
-420 GKTAEQAFEK
+420 KTAEQAFEK

-443 EFARRNA
+443 EFARKNA

-459 ALLLMM
+459 ALLFMM

-490 SKPEEIDAAD
+490 SKPKEIDAAD
-500 LQLTCLELDLQNEI
+500 LQFTRLELDLQKEI

-520 YPGYD
+520 NPGYD

-558 SEVQAL
+558 SEIQAL

-577 ETRTRQV
+577 ETRTRTV
-584 QSTDAEG
+584 TKTGTRTVTDPVTGEETEEE
-591 NPLYDENGDAVMEE
+591 YEYEEE

-631 TEQAEIFAMYRETN
+631 TEQAEIFAMYGETN

-654 LDLYWYYY
+654 LNLYWYYY

-670 KNPVTENEEFHRG
+670 KNEVTGNEEFHRG

-705 AYDSHYG
+705 AYASHYG
-712 NYVVIEIDGYTT
+712 NYVAIEIDGYTT
-724 KYAHMDTLSV
+724 KYAHMDSLSV
-734 SAGQTVEKGTV
+734 SAGQTVEKGAV

-757 SHLHIECLYDGEYY
+757 SHLHIECLYNGEYY

-834 CSGFVCWTFTNS
+834 CSGFVCWVFTNS

-910 ASINSSYWQS
+910 ASINSPYWQS
-920 HFYAFGRLQ
+920 HFYSFGRLN

>member
-1 MNLFLKGQ
+1 
-9 QLMAEKKGKKKQNT
+9 MAEKKGKKKQDAA
-23 VYRKEANTEFHKGA
+23 YRKEANAKFHKGA

-45 NASYQPRD
+45 NAAYQPRD

-66 WQAEKSMQAQQET
+66 RQAEKSMQAQQET

-88 ESQPRKN
+88 ESQPGKN
-95 STLTENKSMDSGS
+95 STFTENKSMDSGS

-352 KRQIKGKE
+352 KRQVKEKE

-387 EENPQMQKKALQKR
+387 EENPQMQKKALRKR

-413 ARKKAAA
+413 ARKKTAA

-500 LQLTCLELDLQNEI
+500 LQLTRLELDLQNEI

-536 NPFTLISYLSAV
+536 NPFTLIGYLSAV

-558 SEVQAL
+558 REIQAL

-577 ETRTRQV
+577 ETRTRTV
-584 QSTDAEG
+584 TKTGTRTVTDPVTGEETEEE
-591 NPLYDENGDAVMEE
+591 YEYEEE

-670 KNPVTENEEFHRG
+670 KNPATGNEEFHRG

-693 VYAAHDGTVTAA
+693 VYAAHDGTVTAS

-712 NYVVIEIDGYTT
+712 NYVAIEIDGYTT
-724 KYAHMDTLSV
+724 KYAHMDSISV
-734 SAGQTVEKGTV
+734 GAGQEVEKGAV

-811 EEAAKYLGF
+811 EEAAKYLGY

-834 CSGFVCWTFTNS
+834 CSGFVCWVFTNS

-920 HFYAFGRLQ
+920 HFYSFGRLN

>member
-1 MNLFLKGQ
+1 
-9 QLMAEKKGKKKQNT
+9 MAEKKGKKKQDT
-23 VYRKEANTEFHKGA
+23 AYRKEANAKFHKGA

-45 NASYQPRD
+45 NAAYQPRD
-53 SGTGKP
+53 SGIGKP
-59 GRGSGGK
+59 GHGLGGK
-66 WQAEKSMQAQQET
+66 RQTEKSMQAQQET

-88 ESQPRKN
+88 ESQPGKN
-95 STLTENKSMDSGS
+95 STFTENKSMDSGS

-352 KRQIKGKE
+352 KRQVKGKE

-375 KKEVNFQYQKFL
+375 KKEVSFQYQKFL

-500 LQLTCLELDLQNEI
+500 LQLTRLELDLQNEI

-536 NPFTLISYLSAV
+536 NPFTLIGYLSAV

-558 SEVQAL
+558 REIQAL

-577 ETRTRQV
+577 ETRTRTV
-584 QSTDAEG
+584 TKTGTRTVTDPVTGEETEEE
-591 NPLYDENGDAVMEE
+591 YEYEEE

-670 KNPVTENEEFHRG
+670 KNPATGNEEFHRG

-693 VYAAHDGTVTAA
+693 VYAAHDGTVTAS

-712 NYVVIEIDGYTT
+712 NYVAIEIDGYTT
-724 KYAHMDTLSV
+724 KYAHMDSISV
-734 SAGQTVEKGTV
+734 GAGQEVEKGAV

-811 EEAAKYLGF
+811 EEAAKYLGY

-834 CSGFVCWTFTNS
+834 CSGFVCWVFTNS

-920 HFYAFGRLQ
+920 HFYSFGRLN

>member
-1 MNLFLKGQ
+1 
-9 QLMAEKKGKKKQNT
+9 MAEKKGKNRQDT
-23 VYRKEANTEFHKGA
+23 AYRKEANAEFHKGES
-37 DNAFTGGG
+37 NTFTGGG
-45 NASYQPRD
+45 SAAYQPRD
-53 SGTGKP
+53 SGIGKP

-66 WQAEKSMQAQQET
+66 RQTEKSMQAQQET

-88 ESQPRKN
+88 ESQPGKN
-95 STLTENKSMDSGS
+95 STFTENKSMDSWGG
-108 SDAGQ
+108 DAGQ
-113 RKQNHA
+113 RKTNHA
-119 SKVQARKQMYR
+119 SRVQAKKQMYQ
-130 NTSGQKVQKSDAKPG
+130 NTSGQKVQKSEAKPG

-150 DFVKEN
+150 DFVKES

-170 TGKKQTDAEDYHRRD
+170 TEKKQADTEDYHRRD

-199 RVQREHRNKG
+199 RVQKEHRVKG
-209 GTKEKAEN
+209 SLGEKPEN
-217 KTFTEE
+217 RTFTEE
-223 SFTENTGNLF
+223 TFAGNTGNSF

-246 LKKKQR
+246 LQKKQR
-252 QAQKAGR
+252 QAEKAGK
-259 KVQKARAKLPKTRE
+259 KVQKVRAKLPKTRE

-287 KYVAVPLDKEKPF
+287 KYVVVPLDKEKSF
-300 KQEGIPKTTMRRM
+300 KQEGISKTTMRRV
-313 QNESKNFVHGKIA
+313 QNESRNFVHGKIA

-339 KSEQKV
+339 KSEQKG
-345 EAVYSFV
+345 EELFSFV

-430 TKNGAVTVARKLQ
+430 TKNGAVAVARKLQ

-490 SKPEEIDAAD
+490 SKPKEIDAAD
-500 LQLTCLELDLQNEI
+500 LQLTRLELDLQNEI

-558 SEVQAL
+558 SEIQAL
-564 FDEMYTLTLTPDT
+564 FDEMYTLMLTPDT
-577 ETRTRQV
+577 ETRTRTV
-584 QSTDAEG
+584 TKTGTRTVTDPVTGEETEEE
-591 NPLYDENGDAVMEE
+591 YEYEEE

-614 VTLTVIPLESL
+614 VTLTAIPLENL

-654 LDLYWYYY
+654 LNLYWYYY

-670 KNPVTENEEFHRG
+670 KNPVTGNEEFHRG

-712 NYVVIEIDGYTT
+712 NYVAIEIDGYTT
-724 KYAHMDTLSV
+724 KYAHMDSISV
-734 SAGQTVEKGTV
+734 GAGQTVEKGAV

-834 CSGFVCWTFTNS
+834 CSGFVCWVFTNS

-920 HFYAFGRLQ
+920 HFYSFGRLN

>member
-1 MNLFLKGQ
+1 
-9 QLMAEKKGKKKQNT
+9 MAQNKKKNT
-23 VYRKEANTEFHKGA
+23 AYQKKAVSEFQKGA
-37 DNAFTGGG
+37 GNAFTGGG
-45 NASYQPRD
+45 SAAYQPRD
-53 SGTGKP
+53 ANTGKTGQSA
-59 GRGSGGK
+59 GRK
-66 WQAEKSMQAQQET
+66 KQTEKSMQAQQET
-79 FGQKVQKSK
+79 FGQKVQKSEK
-88 ESQPRKN
+88 SQPGEN
-95 STLTENKSMDSGS
+95 STFTENKSMDFQKE
-108 SDAGQ
+108 DTGQ
-113 RKQNHA
+113 HKSNHV
-119 SKVQARKQMYR
+119 SKARAKKQMYQP
-130 NTSGQKVQKSDAKPG
+130 TSGQKVQKSEVKPG

-150 DFVKEN
+150 DFVKESN
-156 NTFTGQENFSQPEE
+156 NFTGQENFRQPEE
-170 TGKKQTDAEDYHRRD
+170 TEKKQADTEDYHRRD

-199 RVQREHRNKG
+199 RMQ
-209 GTKEKAEN
+209 KERRVKSGVNDNPEN
-217 KTFTEE
+217 KTFMEE
-223 SFTENTGNLF
+223 TFTENAGNTF
-233 QGEGGSEFTGSKK
+233 HGEGGSEFTGSKK
-246 LKKKQR
+246 LQKKQR
-252 QAQKAGR
+252 QAEKAGK

-287 KYVAVPLDKEKPF
+287 KYVVVPLDKEKTF
-300 KQEGIPKTTMRRM
+300 KQEGIPKTTMRRV
-313 QNESKNFVHGKIA
+313 QNESRNFVHGKIA

-339 KSEQKV
+339 KSEQKG
-345 EAVYSFV
+345 EELFSFV

-360 QKQRAKVAKLEKKQF
+360 QKRRAKVAKLEKKQF

-420 GKTAEQAFEK
+420 GKAAEQAFEK

-490 SKPEEIDAAD
+490 SKPKEIDAAD
-500 LQLTCLELDLQNEI
+500 LQLTRLELDLQNEI

-536 NPFTLISYLSAV
+536 NPFTLISYLSAI

-558 SEVQAL
+558 SEIQAL

-577 ETRTRQV
+577 ETRTRTV
-584 QSTDAEG
+584 TKTGTRTVTDPVTGEETEEE
-591 NPLYDENGDAVMEE
+591 YEYEEE

-625 VSGKMD
+625 VAGKMD

-654 LDLYWYYY
+654 LNLYWYYY

-670 KNPVTENEEFHRG
+670 KNPSTGNEEFHRG

-712 NYVVIEIDGYTT
+712 NYVAIEIDGYTT
-724 KYAHMDTLSV
+724 KYAHMDSISV
-734 SAGQTVEKGTV
+734 SAGQEVEKGAV
-745 IGTTGNTGSSTG
+745 IGTTGSTGSSTG

-834 CSGFVCWTFTNS
+834 CSGFVCWVFTNS

-920 HFYAFGRLQ
+920 HFYSFGRLN